1 MSKGIA
7 YNRKEVE
14 HMTYFKNVNT
24 LEELRKQYKELLKNF
39 HPDNENGSV
48 EITQEI
54 NSEYDRLFKVLKD
67 KHGKQTT
74 ASDKET
80 DFNKAYWNYEE
91 DKALREILQKVVHLA
106 NITIEICGSW
116 IWISGNTYQ
125 HKAELKEIGFR
136 WAGQKNN
143 GIGIVKHLE
152 KEARNLCQWMILETI
167 MEVPKLKQ
175 NHKDF

>member
-1 MSKGIA
+1 
-7 YNRKEVE
+7 
-14 HMTYFKNVNT
+14 MTYFKNVNT

-54 NSEYDRLFKVLKD
+54 NNEYDRLFKVLKD
-67 KHGKQTT
+67 KHEKQTT

-125 HKAELKEIGFR
+125 HKVELKEIGFR
-136 WAGQKNN
+136 WASQK
-143 GIGIVKHLE
+143 KQWYWHS
-152 KEARNLCQWMILETI
+152 EAFRKRGKKPLSMDDIRNYYGSTEVET
-167 MEVPKLKQ
+167 ESQRLLKQ
-175 NHKDF
+175 A